1 MVAGDTIEQIN
12 STPIG
17 QWADI
22 AKALE
27 GLSAGTDVQL
37 SVRSADGML
46 TIQTVALADLAYPEV
61 DANGNPTGITLHR
74 PFLGVTP
81 GTEWLQ
87 QPISA
92 VPPAMWNMSQR
103 AGAALMSFPTALF
116 ELGRSLFSGTERNP
130 EGPVSVIGVT
140 RLSGDIAASDL
151 SLRAKALEILGLAAS
166 LNLFLFLFN
175 LLPVLPLDGGHA
187 FAAIIEGIRRGWSR
201 LLHRQD
207 PGPIDT
213 ASLLPLTYL
222 MTAILLVSGLVVI
235 VADIIQPIALQF

>member
-1 MVAGDTIEQIN
+1 M
-12 STPIG
+12 
-17 QWADI
+17 
-22 AKALE
+22 LF
-27 GLSAGTDVQL
+27 
-37 SVRSADGML
+37 RS
-46 TIQTVALADLAYPEV
+46 
-61 DANGNPTGITLHR
+61 
-74 PFLGVTP
+74 
-81 GTEWLQ
+81 
-87 QPISA
+87 
-92 VPPAMWNMSQR
+92 
-103 AGAALMSFPTALF
+103 
-116 ELGRSLFSGTERNP
+116 
-130 EGPVSVIGVT
+130 SVIGVT
-140 RLSGDIAASDL
+140 RLSGDITASDL